1 MALTKIKLNTMVT
14 GTLPDANIP
23 DDITIDTA
31 AAVPASGLTGN
42 TLASGVT
49 ASSLTSVGTLTG
61 LTTGAITQNA
71 GTLTIKNASSDS
83 NGLKI
88 YQDSSDASK
97 IYNHYNGTLQ
107 LGVGSTTA
115 LTIDS
120 SERVGLSVSPS
131 ERLHIGG
138 DFADFRLYSRTG
150 IETGTVAF
158 NEYYTGSAWANDDSA
173 IVSGSVRFSNARDS
187 LEFGVRAGG
196 STAGYSTSHMVI
208 KSTGRI
214 GVGTNDP
221 ASLIHVKTTAN
232 VSETIRI
239 QNDDSLTTVGVSSDG
254 YSFHTYQH
262 SLYWASW
269 DGSTWSTK
277 ARLDN
282 NGNWAIGSGSTAD
295 TDKLYVTDG
304 ASPYGGAD
312 RMIQLKRN
320 ATNGNDS
327 SSFCSM
333 LFGNNSNGF
342 TIGYGGSTDRF
353 RFLDGGGVERFTIV
367 NGGDVGINDTAPSTA
382 LTSFGSASKGL
393 SIKNKQPTISF
404 TDSDVTKRAHIAFEG
419 GARQL
424 YISSPESD
432 GIITFQTGGF
442 NERMRILSDGRVA
455 IKATSLPQD
464 FGGERGHLLLSSV
477 DNASANN
484 YAVLQLQGHS
494 MANDVALG
502 TIHFYDHN
510 SSNASIQVNRQ
521 NNSGSAKMMFS
532 TSESG
537 GNKKTRMT
545 IYDAGSVLIDND
557 TSGSPAKLTVQ
568 NDGSTGWL
576 GTWLVLNSKN
586 HSNRGAGVTMHNQAA
601 DKGFFTGCRY
611 QSGFDRWSICFEGRN
626 YADQTTADS
635 DHEVLHVNYDGAAYN
650 DQNTWGSS
658 SDERIKNSIVDANSQ
673 WDDIKSLKI
682 KNYKLTKH
690 GEDAPTLI
698 GVIAQDLEE
707 SGMNGLVDETE
718 ADELQIARYEDINEG
733 DKIKSVKYS
742 VLYIKAIKALQEAMA
757 KIETLET
764 KVEALENA

>member
-31 AAVPASGLTGN
+31 AAAPANALTGN

-49 ASSLTSVGTLTG
+49 ASSLTSVGTLSSLTVSGVASLGNNSKVTSSSADTTFKIETTSGTTIFPVLDFVSSHSSVGAKIRQDGADVITIDNDQDVTFADDITVSGNSTLSGVVTASGSTG
-61 LTTGAITQNA
+61 SNYIGSFT
-71 GTLTIKNASSDS
+71 NASATGW
-83 NGLKI
+83 GLFVKGGADNAD
-88 YQDSSDASK
+88 YTLRVQDKDANDLLAVKS
-97 IYNHYNGTLQ
+97 
-107 LGVGSTTA
+107 
-115 LTIDS
+115 
-120 SERVGLSVSPS
+120 
-131 ERLHIGG
+131 GG
-138 DFADFRLYSRTG
+138 RTG
-150 IETGTVAF
+150 F
-158 NEYYTGSAWANDDSA
+158 
-173 IVSGSVRFSNARDS
+173 
-187 LEFGVRAGG
+187 
-196 STAGYSTSHMVI
+196 
-208 KSTGRI
+208 
-214 GVGTNDP
+214 GTNDP
-221 ASLIHVKTTAN
+221 ESILHVKTSTN
-232 VSETIRI
+232 TSENIRI
-239 QNDDSLTTVGVSSDG
+239 QNDDSMTTIGVSSDG

-262 SLYWASW
+262 SLYWSSW
-269 DGSTWSTK
+269 DGSNWSTK

-282 NGNWAIGSGSTAD
+282 NGNWAIGSGSTVD
-295 TDKLYVTDG
+295 TDKFYITDG
-304 ASPYGGAD
+304 ASPYGGAN

-327 SSFCSM
+327 SSFCSI

-342 TIGYGGSTDRF
+342 TIGYGGTTDRF
-353 RFLDGGGVERFTIV
+353 RFNDGGGVERFTIV
-367 NGGDVGINDTAPSTA
+367 NGGDVGINDTSPSTA

-393 SIKNKQPTISF
+393 SIKNAQPTISF

-419 GARQL
+419 GSRQL
-424 YISSPESD
+424 YLSSPESD

-442 NERMRILSDGRVA
+442 NERMRILAERKIAMFG
-455 IKATSLPQD
+455 TSIPQD
-464 FGGERGHLLLSSV
+464 FGDARGHLLISSE
-477 DNASANN
+477 DNAGANN
-484 YAVLQLQGHS
+484 YAILQIQGHS
-494 MANDVALG
+494 INNDGSLG
-502 TIHFYDHN
+502 AIHFYDHN
-510 SSNASIQVNRQ
+510 SSNASIQANRQ
-521 NNSGSAKMMFS
+521 NNSGSAKLMFS

-557 TSGSPAKLTVQ
+557 NSGSPAQLTVQ

-658 SDERIKNSIVDANSQ
+658 SDERIKNSIVDSNSQ
-673 WDDIKSLKI
+673 WDDIKALKI

-742 VLYIKAIKALQEAMA
+742 VLYMKAIKALQEAME